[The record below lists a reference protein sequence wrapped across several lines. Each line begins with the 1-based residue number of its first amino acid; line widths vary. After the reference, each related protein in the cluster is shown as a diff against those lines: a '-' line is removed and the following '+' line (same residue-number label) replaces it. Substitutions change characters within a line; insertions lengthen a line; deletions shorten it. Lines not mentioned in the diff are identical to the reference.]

1 MVPSPAKGIPLIIK
15 NTISS
20 LPSDKTVFIISHRMS
35 MLEKTDRIVTISEG
49 RIIEYDMAIPG
60 GGLTDE

>member
-1 MVPSPAKGIPLIIK
+1 
-15 NTISS
+15 
-20 LPSDKTVFIISHRMS
+20 